1 MTVPGHGDAIQ
12 LTASELVARLR
23 EAVRVSFAATI
34 PQGPV
39 CLVDYPDHS
48 NVGDS
53 AIWLGEMA
61 YLDDA
66 GRVPAYS
73 AALADYR
80 AAELAN
86 AAPEGPIL
94 IHGGGNF
101 GTTWPRHEAFRLDL
115 LRQFPGRPIVQLPQS
130 VFYGDRD
137 SSGAMADAIGR
148 HGAFTL
154 MVRDAR
160 SQEYAR
166 RHFGCPVVLCP
177 DPALYLGMRQRAKPN
192 VDVLALLRT
201 DHESLQDA
209 APVPADVVALD
220 WLRDPPLARR
230 FLRWR
235 FKVASRLASDPQG
248 SRLKRHRALAAW
260 RLQRGLGILSR
271 GRVVVTDRLHAH
283 ILSLLLDV
291 THVVLD
297 NSYGKIGDFAAQ
309 WSHNYRGLHR
319 ARSRSEAFAHAR
331 TLAMLT

>member
-1 MTVPGHGDAIQ
+1 MTAPGHANAVQ

-23 EAVRVSFAATI
+23 DAVRATFAATI

-39 CLVDYPDHS
+39 CLVDFPDHS

-73 AALADYR
+73 AVLADYH
-80 AAELAN
+80 ATELVK

-130 VFYGDRD
+130 VYYGDRE
-137 SSGAMADAIGR
+137 SSGAMADAIAR

-160 SQEYAR
+160 SQDYAR

-177 DPALYLGMRQRAKPN
+177 DAALYLGMRRRARPDVN
-192 VDVLALLRT
+192 VLALLRT
-201 DHESLQDA
+201 DHESLQDSA
-209 APVPADVVALD
+209 ATPADVVALD
-220 WLRDPPLARR
+220 WLSDPPIARK

-235 FKVASRLASDPQG
+235 FKVASRLATDQQS
-248 SRLKRHRALAAW
+248 SRLERHRALAAW
-260 RLQRGLGILSR
+260 RLRRGIAILSR

-309 WSHNYRGLHR
+309 WTHEYRGLHR
-319 ARSRSEAFAHAR
+319 AQSKSEAFEHAR
-331 TLAMLT
+331 TLATVT